1 MKTNL
6 MYLAAAL
13 LLAACSPKAS
23 NMTKIVAQ
31 FGDDAPES
39 ARIVTGA
46 YNMPSLDTIV
56 SVKNGRLEAEIPK
69 NLGVYS
75 NIFPGTTTFQE
86 DEWYATFLSDGSTIT
101 IDPEAH
107 TAVSSDKEGYHSRYA
122 AYNGWMDDYRSD
134 MQAKMKELADDKEAL
149 DAYRDE
155 RSAVF
160 FDYQRKIAKENADS
174 YTGMMAI
181 VELYFG
187 GKFDGLL
194 DLVDG
199 LSDEVKTDAGSSIMI
214 DEITTR
220 IPVAERTAVGKPFV
234 DFTVVQDPEHPETS
248 TVKLSDYVGKGKFI
262 LIDFWASWCGPCMN
276 EMPNLVKLYNT
287 YHGDK
292 FDMVSIPVSA
302 GMEASVAASKDL
314 GIVWNQIINAPDTVL
329 TDLYGIMGIPH
340 TILFSPDGTI
350 LGRDLVGA
358 KLEEAVKEALGV

>member
-1 MKTNL
+1 MKTNM

-13 LLAACSPKAS
+13 LLAACSPKES

-39 ARIVTGA
+39 VRIVTGA
-46 YNMPSLDTIV
+46 TNMPSLDTIV
-56 SVKNGRLEAEIPK
+56 PVTNGRLEVKIPK
-69 NLGVYS
+69 ILVGTTCL
-75 NIFPGTTTFQE
+75 FPGNTTFKS
-86 DEWYATFLSDGSTIT
+86 DELYAGFFSDGSTIT

-107 TAVSSDKEGYHSRYA
+107 TAVSSDPKGTHSRFV
-122 AYNGWMDDYRSD
+122 AYEEWMDKYRTD
-134 MQAKMKELADDKEAL
+134 MQAKMTELADDKEAL
-149 DAYRDE
+149 EAYRAE
-155 RSAVF
+155 KSAIF
-160 FDYQRKIAKENADS
+160 FDYQRETAKANLDS
-174 YTGMMAI
+174 YLGLMAI
-181 VELYFG
+181 GELYFG
-187 GKFDGLL
+187 GKNDGLL

-199 LSDEVKTDAGSSIMI
+199 LSDAIKTGPDTSVMV
-214 DEITTR
+214 DEMVTR
-220 IPVAERTAVGKPFV
+220 VQAAERTAVGKPFV

-248 TVKLSDYVGKGKFI
+248 TVKLSDYVGNGKCV
-262 LIDFWASWCGPCMN
+262 LIDFWASWCPPCMN

-292 FDMVSIPVSA
+292 FDMVSIPVSL
-302 GMEASVAASKDL
+302 GMGDSVAAAKDL
-314 GIVWNQIINAPDTVL
+314 GIVWNQIINAPDTIM

>member
-39 ARIVTGA
+39 VRIVTGA
-46 YNMPSLDTIV
+46 TNMPSLDTIV
-56 SVKNGRLEAEIPK
+56 PVTNGRLEAKIPK
-69 NLGVYS
+69 ILVGTTCL
-75 NIFPGTTTFQE
+75 FPGNTTFQS
-86 DEWYATFLSDGSTIT
+86 DELYAGFFSDGSTIT
-101 IDPEAH
+101 IDPVAH
-107 TAVSSDKEGYHSRYA
+107 TAVSSDPEGTHSRLV
-122 AYNGWMDDYRSD
+122 AYEDWMDKYRSD

-149 DAYRDE
+149 EAYRAE
-155 RSAVF
+155 RNAIF
-160 FDYQRKIAKENADS
+160 FDYQRETAKANLDS
-174 YTGMMAI
+174 YLGLVAI
-181 VELYFG
+181 GELYFG
-187 GKFDGLL
+187 GKNDGLL

-199 LSDEVKTDAGSSIMI
+199 LSDAIKTGPDTSVMI
-214 DEITTR
+214 DEMVTR
-220 IPVAERTAVGKPFV
+220 VQAAERTAIGKPFV

-248 TVKLSDYVGKGKFI
+248 TVKLSDYVGNGKYI
-262 LIDFWASWCGPCMN
+262 LLDIWSSLCPPCM
-276 EMPNLVKLYNT
+276 EEIPNLVKVYNT

-292 FDMVSIPVSA
+292 FDMLGIPVWEDP
-302 GMEASVAASKDL
+302 EASFAVAKEQ
-314 GIVWNQIINAPDTVL
+314 GIVWDQIINVPDSIV
-329 TDLYGIMGIPH
+329 TDVYGIMGIPH

>member
-39 ARIVTGA
+39 VRIVTGA
-46 YNMPSLDTIV
+46 TSMPSLDTIV
-56 SVKNGRLEAEIPK
+56 PVTNGRLEVKIPK
-69 NLGVYS
+69 ILVRTTCL
-75 NIFPGTTTFQE
+75 FPGNTTFE
-86 DEWYATFLSDGSTIT
+86 SDELYAGFFSDGSTIT

-107 TAVSSDKEGYHSRYA
+107 TAVSSDPKGTHSRFV
-122 AYNGWMDDYRSD
+122 AYEEWMDKYRTD
-134 MQAKMKELADDKEAL
+134 MQAKMTELADDKEAL
-149 DAYRDE
+149 EAYRAE
-155 RSAVF
+155 KSAIF
-160 FDYQRKIAKENADS
+160 FDYQRETAKANLDS
-174 YTGMMAI
+174 YLGLMAI
-181 VELYFG
+181 GELYFG
-187 GKFDGLL
+187 GKNDGLL

-199 LSDEVKTDAGSSIMI
+199 LSDAIKTDPDTSVMV
-214 DEITTR
+214 DEMVTR
-220 IPVAERTAVGKPFV
+220 VQAAERTAVGKPFV

-248 TVKLSDYVGKGKFI
+248 TVKLSDYVGNGKCV
-262 LIDFWASWCGPCMN
+262 LIDFWASWCPPCMN

-292 FDMVSIPVSA
+292 FDMVSIPVSL
-302 GMEASVAASKDL
+302 GMGDSVAAAKDL
-314 GIVWNQIINAPDTVL
+314 GIVWNQIINAPDTIM